1 MLLFVMLV
9 TFSLLE
15 CFLTRRI
22 PEYHLCMENCGD
34 DPLDGSEDVI
44 MCRDNCN
51 EHELQRCKAKNV
63 GDRVETRKCWKRAL
77 DRCIVFCHAFYPYKD
92 E

>member
-44 MCRDNCN
+44 MCR
-51 EHELQRCKAKNV
+51 AKNV